1 MLGVR
6 TIELVN
12 DLATLEY
19 IDEVILYALC
29 VMHNVFA
36 IGGYSWS
43 IDEKISQR
51 SHLHLCWRCPC
62 VH

>member
-19 IDEVILYALC
+19 IDEVLLYAFC
-29 VMHNVFA
+29 VMHNVLP
-36 IGGYSWS
+36 IGSYSWS
-43 IDEKISQR
+43 IDEKIS
-51 SHLHLCWRCPC
+51 
-62 VH
+62 